1 MFTNAVKLFS
11 IAGFD
16 IKLDPSWLIIAAI
29 ITWSLGQNYF
39 PHTLPGDS
47 PGIYFIMAIVAMILF
62 FASLLLHELA
72 HSVIA
77 RRYGLKIGGIT
88 LFLFGGVAELESEP
102 RVAMEEFWVAVAG
115 PVMSVALA
123 FGFWALSLIAQLAD
137 SPAAAVVV
145 LSYLATINLILALF
159 NLVPAF
165 PLDGGRILRAWLWH
179 RSGDIQRATGTA
191 TKAGV
196 AFAYVLMGLGLLAL
210 FQGAVISA
218 IWQIMIGGFLLV
230 AARSAYQ
237 EQITRVVFSDRTV
250 SDLMQREP
258 ITVGPDRRLSDL
270 VDQVVLRHGLSF
282 VPVVEDDILLGH
294 IDRAILLKIDR
305 EHWSSTRVGDVFAG
319 LDETPTIPP
328 DTPVE
333 DLMKSIAKT
342 GQRKFLVVEGH
353 SLLGLISL
361 SDIVRHLELSDL
373 VVARTRSSS
382 LP

>member
-1 MFTNAVKLFS
+1 M
-11 IAGFD
+11 
-16 IKLDPSWLIIAAI
+16 
-29 ITWSLGQNYF
+29 
-39 PHTLPGDS
+39 
-47 PGIYFIMAIVAMILF
+47 
-62 FASLLLHELA
+62 
-72 HSVIA
+72 
-77 RRYGLKIGGIT
+77 
-88 LFLFGGVAELESEP
+88 
-102 RVAMEEFWVAVAG
+102 
-115 PVMSVALA
+115 
-123 FGFWALSLIAQLAD
+123 
-137 SPAAAVVV
+137 
-145 LSYLATINLILALF
+145 
-159 NLVPAF
+159 
-165 PLDGGRILRAWLWH
+165 
-179 RSGDIQRATGTA
+179 
-191 TKAGV
+191 
-196 AFAYVLMGLGLLAL
+196 
-210 FQGAVISA
+210 
-218 IWQIMIGGFLLV
+218 V

-237 EQITRVVFSDRTV
+237 EQITRVTFSDRTV
-250 SDLMQREP
+250 SDLMRREP
-258 ITVGPDRRLSDL
+258 ITVGPDLRLSDL